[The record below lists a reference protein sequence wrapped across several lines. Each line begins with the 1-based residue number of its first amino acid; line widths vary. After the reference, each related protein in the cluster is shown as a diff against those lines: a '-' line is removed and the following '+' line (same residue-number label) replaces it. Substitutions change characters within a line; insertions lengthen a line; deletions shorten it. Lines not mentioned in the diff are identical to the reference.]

1 MTKRLEIRNH
11 DFFTLASVTAPKEVS
26 FIRDLDR
33 NPGGACVLFLSFA
46 DDVTVTNV
54 FVKTEGGKGGS
65 GKSGMVIGELRR
77 IREH

>member
-26 FIRDLDR
+26 FIRDLDSMH
-33 NPGGACVLFLSFA
+33 LQSFA
-46 DDVTVTNV
+46 DDVTVMETNM

-77 IREH
+77 IREP

>member
-26 FIRDLDR
+26 FIRDLDSMHLQS
-33 NPGGACVLFLSFA
+33 LFLSFA
-46 DDVTVTNV
+46 DDVTVMETNM
-54 FVKTEGGKGGS
+54 FVKTEAGKGGS

-77 IREH
+77 IREP